1 MGLFKLCVL
10 MFLTVITD
18 KDVTSSCNKLSIIDM
33 PKRYNAFCEKK
44 IYTYNLDMCLFK
56 SLLNTRNY
64 FLILGDSRLVNLH
77 ILISQNLNHVI

>member
-1 MGLFKLCVL
+1 

-44 IYTYNLDMCLFK
+44 IYTYNLNMCLFK

-64 FLILGDSRLVNLH
+64 FLTHSHKSKSKPCNL
-77 ILISQNLNHVI
+77 IFI